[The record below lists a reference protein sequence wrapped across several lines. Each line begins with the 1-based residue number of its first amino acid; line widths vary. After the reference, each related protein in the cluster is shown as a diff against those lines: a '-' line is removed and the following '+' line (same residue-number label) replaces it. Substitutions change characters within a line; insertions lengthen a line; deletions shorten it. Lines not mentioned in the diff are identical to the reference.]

1 MGNKHGN
8 RKLNKGS
15 DQNKEKKNLAIKP
28 ENINE
33 IKSIYEYNIL
43 FVGET
48 GIGTKTSL
56 IKRIKEGKFIEST
69 GDNKEINQ
77 KLIYEK
83 DNKEIIFYLIDTNT
97 EKEKSY
103 LNETNADKIKNNPF
117 LYDYYKNADCII
129 MGYDVTNK
137 KSFEEIKSFLYN
149 KIKEKN
155 KTNLFY
161 LLFIRK

>member
-56 IKRIKEGKFIEST
+56 IKRIKEGKFI
-69 GDNKEINQ
+69 DNIGENEVTR
-77 KLIYEK
+77 EK
-83 DNKEIIFYLIDTNT
+83 ISYIKDDKKIILYLIDTNA
-97 EKEKSY
+97 EELKKFLDDSKNAGGWIIRSY
-103 LNETNADKIKNNPF
+103 LPIS
-117 LYDYYKNADCII
+117 DCII

>member
-33 IKSIYEYNIL
+33 TKSIYEYNIL

-56 IKRIKEGKFIEST
+56 IKRIKEGKFI
-69 GDNKEINQ
+69 DNIGENEVTR
-77 KLIYEK
+77 EK
-83 DNKEIIFYLIDTNT
+83 ISYIKDDKKIILYLIDTNA
-97 EKEKSY
+97 EELKKFLDDSKNAGGWIIRSY
-103 LNETNADKIKNNPF
+103 LPIS
-117 LYDYYKNADCII
+117 DYII